1 MMTMMPT
8 VTNGDGN
15 DMEAAVVAAAADD
28 DDDDDDDEIMR
39 VTRMITTMM
48 NIIANDDYND
58 DDAVAAAADN
68 TINLPLYPL
77 YSQLLLLPPLLLS
90 LLSLVLHPS
99 FLPLL
104 VSQAPLPLV
113 LLPQK
118 QH

>member
-15 DMEAAVVAAAADD
+15 DMEATVVAAAATAA
-28 DDDDDDDEIMR
+28 DDDDDEIMR